1 MGCGMGV
8 MAGMISVA
16 DVIKLCE
23 FDAISATGG
32 TDLMG
37 DRNAWARDPPPWDR
51 LGIR

>member
-37 DRNAWARDPPPWDR
+37 RNAWARDPSPWDR